1 MKAFLDENFMLDSS
15 TAIRLYHDYAA
26 SMPIIDYHCHLD
38 PKEIAENK
46 RFANLTEAWLY
57 GDHYKWRAMRAN
69 GIEEKY
75 VTGGEGVG
83 DYDRFLAWARTVPAT
98 IGNPLYHWSHL
109 ELRRLFG
116 VDEIISEDNAKAIW
130 DKTLACFNGEGYAV
144 RDLIR
149 GNRVKVICTTDDPA
163 DTLAYHAAIQADDGI
178 DTQVLPSFRPDKA
191 LNVRAETFLPWL
203 KRLEAVHEGGEIADY
218 DALLAALEARIAY
231 FDTLGCRVSDHALD
245 EVPFDASAT
254 HADAAAVFAKA
265 LAGQPIT
272 KAEEITY
279 KTFTLLQLG
288 RWYSKRNWA
297 MQLHIH
303 AHRNNNSRMF
313 RKLGPDTGYDSIGDG
328 RLADALVGLLDAW
341 DRDGSLPRT
350 IVYSLNAKDNEV
362 LASIIG
368 SFQGDG
374 IPGKIQLGSA
384 WWFNDTKD
392 GMVLQMSQLANFGL
406 LSRFVGML
414 TDSRSFLSYT
424 RHEYFRRIL
433 CNLLG
438 GWVERG
444 EAPNDLTWLGGIV
457 QDISYRNAKRYFG
470 FDDGKTAPGAVK

>member
-1 MKAFLDENFMLDSS
+1 MKPFLDDNFLLEND
-15 TAIRLYHDYAA
+15 TAVRLYHDYAA
-26 SMPIIDYHCHLD
+26 AMPIIDYHCHLD

-46 RFANLTEAWLY
+46 RFSNLTEAWLY

-75 VTGGEGVG
+75 VTGGAGVG

-116 VDEIISEDNAKAIW
+116 VDEIINEGNAKAIW
-130 DKTLACFNGEGYAV
+130 DKTQARFDGEGYSV

-149 GNRVKVICTTDDPA
+149 KSDVRVICTTDDPA
-163 DTLAYHAAIQADDGI
+163 DSLEYHAAIAADRGI
-178 DTQVLPSFRPDKA
+178 DTQVLPSYRPDKA
-191 LNVRAETFLPWL
+191 LNIRAATFLPWL
-203 KRLEAVHEGGEIADY
+203 KRLEEAAGGARIADY
-218 DALLAALEARIAY
+218 DALLAALEARVAY
-231 FDTLGCRVSDHALD
+231 FHERGCRVSDHALD
-245 EVPFDASAT
+245 EVPFDAEAT
-254 HADAAAVFAKA
+254 QADAAAVFAKA
-265 LAGQPIT
+265 LQGQPISR
-272 KAEEITY
+272 EEEVRY
-279 KTFTLLQLG
+279 KTYTLLQLG
-288 RWYSKRNWA
+288 KWYHKHDWA

-313 RKLGPDTGYDSIGDG
+313 RTLGPDTGYDSIGDG

-341 DRDGSLPRT
+341 DRDGKLPRT

-392 GMVLQMSQLANFGL
+392 GMVAQMSQLANFGL

-438 GWVERG
+438 GWAERG
-444 EAPNDLTWLGGIV
+444 EAPHDMAWLGGIV
-457 QDISYRNAKRYFG
+457 QDICYRNAERYFG
-470 FDDGKTAPGAVK
+470 FGAKA